1 MLRAVPEISE
11 DKLSVSMIT
20 QMVAPPPLLELSL
33 GLGDALHNW
42 KSALDA
48 AVWSLSTYEGRNPR
62 NPTQVYFP
70 VCQTENEWTKKT
82 TGNGPLSGLPG
93 WALERLRL
101 VQPFNQPSET
111 THALTLLHQL
121 DIQDKHRA
129 LLNTALRCT
138 EISWADAQIDFED
151 DPDIPTPSFE
161 VVRSETADL
170 VIGQPIL
177 TLRSSARFK
186 SVRIPLTISA
196 DFGILYEGAGYEL
209 SMLLDT
215 FAQGVRTTLDLLYY
229 GAEGVKRHYERMAS
243 APAFGG

>member
-1 MLRAVPEISE
+1 
-11 DKLSVSMIT
+11 
-20 QMVAPPPLLELSL
+20 
-33 GLGDALHNW
+33 
-42 KSALDA
+42 
-48 AVWSLSTYEGRNPR
+48 
-62 NPTQVYFP
+62 
-70 VCQTENEWTKKT
+70 
-82 TGNGPLSGLPG
+82 
-93 WALERLRL
+93 
-101 VQPFNQPSET
+101 
-111 THALTLLHQL
+111 
-121 DIQDKHRA
+121 
-129 LLNTALRCT
+129 
-138 EISWADAQIDFED
+138 
-151 DPDIPTPSFE
+151 
-161 VVRSETADL
+161 